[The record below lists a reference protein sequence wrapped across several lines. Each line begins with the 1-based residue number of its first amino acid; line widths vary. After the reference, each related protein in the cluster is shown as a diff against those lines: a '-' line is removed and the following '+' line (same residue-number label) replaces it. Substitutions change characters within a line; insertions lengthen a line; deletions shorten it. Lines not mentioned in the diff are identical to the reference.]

1 MEITLKYL
9 TFVVQAANFLKHL
22 QLILVFRLDD
32 LECSGMLN
40 DVRDEYG
47 MLLRHIV
54 DQSVGMLAR
63 YCEKLIILATTPFTL
78 CERQDVLRSSL
89 ILMINKLCSSSNLDT
104 GLLDLTQRNYAWRS
118 FQVLIDRLVSWESD
132 KGKEM
137 HGLCRHRE
145 NLFLFLVARN
155 VESVFIA

>member
-1 MEITLKYL
+1 
-9 TFVVQAANFLKHL
+9 
-22 QLILVFRLDD
+22 
-32 LECSGMLN
+32 MLN

-54 DQSVGMLAR
+54 DQSVGMLSR
-63 YCEKLIILATTPFTL
+63 HCEKLIILATTPFTL

-104 GLLDLTQRNYAWRS
+104 GLLDLTQRNCAWRS

-132 KGKEM
+132 TGKEPFILAIFVAILF
-137 HGLCRHRE
+137 GCRAS
-145 NLFLFLVARN
+145 F
-155 VESVFIA
+155 SCI

>member
-1 MEITLKYL
+1 MWLKL
-9 TFVVQAANFLKHL
+9 CFQKHFEFFSFP
-22 QLILVFRLDD
+22 FRLED
-32 LECSGMLN
+32 LECGGMLT

-63 YCEKLIILATTPFTL
+63 YCEKLIVLATTPFTL

-89 ILMINKLCSSSNLDT
+89 ILMINKLCSSTNLDT
-104 GLLDLTQRNYAWRS
+104 GLLDLSQRNYAWRS

-132 KGKEM
+132 KGSNT
-137 HGLCRHRE
+137 LL
-145 NLFLFLVARN
+145 NLLTTSRAAERRGGRQP
-155 VESVFIA
+155 SPT

>member
-1 MEITLKYL
+1 
-9 TFVVQAANFLKHL
+9 
-22 QLILVFRLDD
+22 
-32 LECSGMLN
+32 MLN

-137 HGLCRHRE
+137 RGLCRHRE
-145 NLFLFLVARN
+145 NLFLFLAAKSNHKNFLCN
-155 VESVFIA
+155 VLHTIDRFKRSAILLIVVVNFSLWSTQF